1 MFLGR
6 ALEESRMRR
15 VLCIT
20 CLLSAGAVVSSAG
33 QQIEPAFAQW
43 EPSSSL
49 TAAQPTAAHDTV
61 PVARRDYRYE
71 GVAFGGILFG
81 GLGAYVGSRLGVACP
96 TVPGVR
102 CEPDRLGNAVAL
114 GVISAAL
121 GGAVGYLVGRFSAKP
136 PDPGPGFP

>member
-6 ALEESRMRR
+6 ALEENRMRR

-20 CLLSAGAVVSSAG
+20 CLLSAGAVVSSAA

-71 GVAFGGILFG
+71 GLAFGGILFG
-81 GLGAYVGSRLGVACP
+81 SVGAYLGSQLGVACP

-114 GVISAAL
+114 GLISAAL
-121 GGAVGYLVGRFSAKP
+121 GGAVGYLVGRFSPKA